1 MTTTALVLAAGASK
15 RLGRPKQLLTV
26 DGETLVARA
35 TRIALEATGRVV
47 VVVSEGNES
56 LVQPTPGITVVVN
69 ECAAEGIVSSI
80 RRGVEACD
88 GDVLLVL
95 CDQPRITA
103 AHLRALV
110 DAGAPIA
117 ATAYAGILG
126 VPAFFASAYRDE
138 LLALR
143 GDTGARRV
151 IEAHR
156 EGVVGVPFEDAGVD
170 IDREADLRSL

>member
-47 VVVSEGNES
+47 VVVSDKDLFS
-56 LVQPTPGITVVVN
+56 YPSPAVTVVVN
-69 ECAAEGIVSSI
+69 EGAAEGIASSI

-126 VPAFFASAYRDE
+126 VPAFFSRAHRDE

-143 GDTGARRV
+143 GDTGARRI

-156 EGVVGVPFEDAGVD
+156 EGVVAIAFEDAGVD
-170 IDREADLRSL
+170 IDTEGDIQSL